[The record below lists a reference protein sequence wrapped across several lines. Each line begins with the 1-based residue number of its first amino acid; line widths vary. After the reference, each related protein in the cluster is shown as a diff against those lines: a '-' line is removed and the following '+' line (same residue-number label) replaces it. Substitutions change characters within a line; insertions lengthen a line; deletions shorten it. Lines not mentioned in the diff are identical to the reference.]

1 MATVPL
7 QRLNTARVRV
17 LLVEDET
24 FLRLDVAEILRQ
36 AGFEVIEAAKADA
49 AMEFIEA
56 GERVDMV
63 FTDVQT
69 PGLLTG
75 LALAERIRAKFPL
88 MPIIVTSGNTNIEDA
103 ASRLGKFLPKPYP
116 PDGIPNL
123 IAEIV
128 GSMP

>member
-7 QRLNTARVRV
+7 QRLDTAPVRV

-24 FLRLDVAEILRQ
+24 FVRLDVAEILRQ

-49 AMEFIEA
+49 AMEFVDA
-56 GERVDMV
+56 GEQVDVV

-75 LALAERIRAKFPL
+75 FALAERIRAKFP
-88 MPIIVTSGNTNIEDA
+88 MVPIIITSGNTNIEDA
-103 ASRLGKFLPKPYP
+103 ASRLGKFLPKPYSP
-116 PDGIPNL
+116 VGIPNL